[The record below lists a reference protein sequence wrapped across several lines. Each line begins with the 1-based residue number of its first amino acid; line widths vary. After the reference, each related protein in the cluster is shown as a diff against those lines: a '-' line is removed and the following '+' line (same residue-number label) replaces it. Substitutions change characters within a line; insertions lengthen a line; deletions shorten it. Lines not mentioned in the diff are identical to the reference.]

1 MLGFG
6 SNSSGQLSIP
16 GGDEAVR
23 SPTPISFDTSIRHL
37 VRISCIASQTDIVT
51 DGGVLYTCGEN
62 ENNELGRSGKRSI
75 LQRVD
80 ALETAQISDVAVG

>member
-16 GGDEAVR
+16 GSDEVIR
-23 SPTPISFDTSIRHL
+23 SPTPISFDSSVHHL
-37 VRISCIASQTDIVT
+37 VRICCNASQTDIVT
-51 DGGVLYTCGEN
+51 DGGVLYTCGDN
-62 ENNELGRSGKRSI
+62 ENNELGRTGKRSI

-80 ALETAQISDVAVG
+80 ALETAQITDVAIG